1 MWRAHDGAGWWMMW
15 GGALWLLFW
24 VAVAYVVVN
33 LVRVRRDDRHVSSQS
48 SPLDIAA
55 QRYASGEITREEYQQ
70 MRDDLEGAAREA
82 PPGNQAQNR
91 ARTP

>member
-33 LVRVRRDDRHVSSQS
+33 LVRVRRDDHHVSSQS
-48 SPLDIAA
+48 SPLDIAG